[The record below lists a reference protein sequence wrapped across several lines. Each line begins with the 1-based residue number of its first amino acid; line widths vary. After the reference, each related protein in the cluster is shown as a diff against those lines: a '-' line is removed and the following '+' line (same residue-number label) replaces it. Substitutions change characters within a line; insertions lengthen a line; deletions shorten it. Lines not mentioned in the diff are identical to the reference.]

1 MTQAVVLEGI
11 TKHFGDFVAVDDLSF
26 DVRRGEIF
34 GFLGPN
40 GSGKSTTI
48 RMICGI
54 LEPTQGSVRVLG
66 KDAVRHR
73 RQVVNQIGY
82 MSQKFSLYPSL
93 TVEENLKFYAGVYGI
108 RGTARS
114 MRVSELLEE
123 HGLANQRSRITRDL
137 PVGWKQRLALAG
149 ALLHKPSILF
159 LDEPTGGVDP
169 SSRRVFWDIIANVAE
184 AGTTVFVTT
193 HYMDEAEYCDRI
205 GLIHRAR
212 LIALG
217 EPDELKRKTI
227 HGRVFEVT
235 LPDAI
240 SYIDNI
246 SGHPQVDDVTIYG
259 KDLHVIIKPEVE
271 DSDEVFDA
279 LMAKG
284 IPTTRSAW
292 REIPP
297 SLEDVFVMLMK

>member
-1 MTQAVVLEGI
+1 VTQAVVLEGI